1 MHNYKMCVQ
10 LKSVGLDK
18 DWPMILV
25 SLIPALALKS
35 NDISLHVDLIGLHFL
50 LTISENSLVIYLQS
64 PLVWMLFQECCQ
76 MSCPGYETRT
86 G

>member
-18 DWPMILV
+18 D
-25 SLIPALALKS
+25 
-35 NDISLHVDLIGLHFL
+35 ISLHVDLIGLHWL

-64 PLVWMLFQECCQ
+64 PLVWMFFQECCQ
-76 MSCPGYETRT
+76 MSCPGYKTRT